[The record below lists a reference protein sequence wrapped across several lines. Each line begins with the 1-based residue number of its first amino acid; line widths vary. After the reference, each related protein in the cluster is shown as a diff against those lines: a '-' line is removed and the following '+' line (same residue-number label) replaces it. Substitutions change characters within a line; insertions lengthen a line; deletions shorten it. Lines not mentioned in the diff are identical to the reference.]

1 MNYERDG
8 LYDYLKHLL
17 QNPKCR
23 QLIGLDEATVL
34 EWFRRLEESRQHFIQ
49 HVGTDPQGS
58 RWRMSQNSNYTAE
71 GAIEARMVI
80 VLRANAL
87 EVLEAG
93 LARLED
99 RLEEM
104 LLEIRRTREEIR
116 KEIRNRKLEFTIAI
130 VSLIAVQILLKWI
143 GF

>member
-1 MNYERDG
+1 
-8 LYDYLKHLL
+8 
-17 QNPKCR
+17 
-23 QLIGLDEATVL
+23 
-34 EWFRRLEESRQHFIQ
+34 
-49 HVGTDPQGS
+49 
-58 RWRMSQNSNYTAE
+58 MSQNSNYTAE

-99 RLEEM
+99 RLEKM